1 MRSCEDTE
9 WNKNSASLC
18 LCVRKKAK
26 NQATSKNNCIFFEFA
41 IIFCTFAPTN
51 QRRASLCEQ
60 HALFIFLIKQLWTTI
75 TRQALICVGREATFP
90 NRLILIPYYILVT
103 AANLRIS

>member
-26 NQATSKNNCIFFEFA
+26 NQAMSKNNYIFFEFA

-60 HALFIFLIKQLWTTI
+60 HALFIFK
-75 TRQALICVGREATFP
+75 
-90 NRLILIPYYILVT
+90 
-103 AANLRIS
+103 

>member
-1 MRSCEDTE
+1 MQSCEDRE
-9 WNKNSASLC
+9 RHKNSASLC

-26 NQATSKNNCIFFEFA
+26 KQVTNKNNRIFFEFA

-60 HALFIFLIKQLWTTI
+60 YALFNFK
-75 TRQALICVGREATFP
+75 
-90 NRLILIPYYILVT
+90 
-103 AANLRIS
+103 